1 MKKYIV
7 YLILCFVSCFIFS
20 CTSVYEKGDTSC
32 IPEGME
38 RLTFKVIVSSS
49 KVVGSN
55 TRSIALEKE
64 NEIKDLFVKIGY
76 YDGDHYRNFYST
88 QNGTIYLDSYVYE
101 DSIYRA
107 SIEVPVGTFR
117 DGDNIYV
124 WANQEYP
131 IDVTSEEELTTP
143 LYMSGIGT
151 IRDRW
156 GGGRDFEAD
165 VHLLRGVAK
174 LRTVVRTTKRSVL
187 GSWNININ
195 QVETQILHMP
205 LCIRPFAPFETHRN
219 PAANDWWNDVYHR
232 YIDCTL
238 KNVDWWFRWEN
249 SHLLSSVEL
258 PIDDGVNV
266 DKVAET
272 SYDRYI
278 YENWL
283 ENESDYDENTNVTA
297 LKVRIPLWNNETGEN
312 RTIERVIPIKTN
324 DSYRILR
331 NHIYTVDVR
340 VLSLDEV
347 KIFTNMLDWED
358 VGVTGDIVGGVDFDI
373 DRTKITLI
381 KDIVDPVKLLKVDC
395 HAPGRLQIRALK
407 PNKTDLISTTDLQLY
422 CNGITET
429 DKLADNSGIYD
440 LTAAQVMNFYCT
452 TGSVPANYEGGFIEI
467 SSDNV
472 HVEYIPVSSLDT
484 FTPLDTEGTA
494 NSYIAD
500 RGAGSYSFTATI
512 MGNGVDGIIDE
523 GKFEDA
529 SGNILTKAGGA
540 NIHPLSAKLLW
551 QDTDELVEQVALV
564 NGRVQVK
571 MRRSRGNAVIAVYDK
586 TNPNAEDAKVLWSWH
601 LWCTATPKIL
611 EFVTSIY
618 TGNNY
623 KVMDRNLGAT
633 ATKAYLGTVQ
643 GLHYQWGRKDP
654 FSGSLTYDGIRTI
667 LYDVRSGQVVYKYS
681 DERVTAGQAIS
692 TPSSLYSPRRG
703 LGSESWCTK
712 TTELKYL
719 WGNPDGEQD
728 VFPKETLKSLYDPCP
743 YGYKVA
749 PHDVFKI
756 LSKGEIAIFLPAGA
770 SLGDMYFIKSYFA
783 NGSTFYYD
791 NAGIDETKLIY
802 LPETYRPNGDG
813 IKLGKRGVYWCSS
826 PHPADKEHSGLMFNF
841 HPYTAMDFE
850 YNIYNP
856 VVTSTPASIRCVKE

>member
-1 MKKYIV
+1 MTNKMVIGYKFAF
-7 YLILCFVSCFIFS
+7 ILLLLSSCVEDIRNCDIGNVDNMIPDGKERMELRLVRPGGKQPVVRSIENGMAGENKVERLFMDVMNSGTVIAS
-20 CTSVYEKGDTSC
+20 RSTADGALTLTPTDVDSVYAVSTLFDIGTLEAGYTLRVRANEDTPAIISGQ
-32 IPEGME
+32 P
-38 RLTFKVIVSSS
+38 VSP
-49 KVVGSN
+49 
-55 TRSIALEKE
+55 
-64 NEIKDLFVKIGY
+64 F
-76 YDGDHYRNFYST
+76 
-88 QNGTIYLDSYVYE
+88 
-101 DSIYRA
+101 
-107 SIEVPVGTFR
+107 
-117 DGDNIYV
+117 
-124 WANQEYP
+124 
-131 IDVTSEEELTTP
+131 
-143 LYMSGIGT
+143 YMSGTGVIEDG
-151 IRDRW
+151 INRN
-156 GGGRDFEAD
+156 FKAS

-174 LRTVVRTTKRSVL
+174 LRTTVRTTSFTVPQELMIGDVKIQVIHAADRIRKYAPFSSHANEAVVENL
-187 GSWNININ
+187 PASSLNYPDYPEVSLYDILAHE
-195 QVETQILHMP
+195 QVEINGEAITFYP
-205 LCIRPFAPFETHRN
+205 LF
-219 PAANDWWNDVYHR
+219 V
-232 YIDCTL
+232 
-238 KNVDWWFRWEN
+238 
-249 SHLLSSVEL
+249 
-258 PIDDGVNV
+258 
-266 DKVAET
+266 
-272 SYDRYI
+272 
-278 YENWL
+278 YENYL
-283 ENESDYDENTNVTA
+283 EQEEEYDPAINVTS
-297 LKVRIPLWNNETGEN
+297 LKLTIPVTDGIASRVIE
-312 RTIERVIPIKTN
+312 RTIPVKAE
-324 DSYRILR
+324 DSYRMKR
-331 NHIYTVDVR
+331 NHIYSVDVQ

-347 KIFTNMLDWED
+347 KVFTDMLDWED

-571 MRRSRGNAVIAVYDK
+571 MGRSRGNAVIAVYDK

-667 LYDVRSGQVVYKYS
+667 LYDVRSGQGVYKYS

-728 VFPKETLKSLYDPCP
+728 AFPKETLKSLYDPCP

-756 LSKGEIAIFLPAGA
+756 LSKGEIAIFPPAGA

-813 IKLGKRGVYWCSS
+813 IKLGKWGVYWCSS

-856 VVTSTPASIRCVKE
+856 VVTSVPASIRCVKE

>member
-1 MKKYIV
+1 
-7 YLILCFVSCFIFS
+7 
-20 CTSVYEKGDTSC
+20 
-32 IPEGME
+32 
-38 RLTFKVIVSSS
+38 
-49 KVVGSN
+49 
-55 TRSIALEKE
+55 
-64 NEIKDLFVKIGY
+64 
-76 YDGDHYRNFYST
+76 
-88 QNGTIYLDSYVYE
+88 
-101 DSIYRA
+101 
-107 SIEVPVGTFR
+107 
-117 DGDNIYV
+117 
-124 WANQEYP
+124 
-131 IDVTSEEELTTP
+131 
-143 LYMSGIGT
+143 
-151 IRDRW
+151 
-156 GGGRDFEAD
+156 
-165 VHLLRGVAK
+165 
-174 LRTVVRTTKRSVL
+174 
-187 GSWNININ
+187 
-195 QVETQILHMP
+195 
-205 LCIRPFAPFETHRN
+205 
-219 PAANDWWNDVYHR
+219 
-232 YIDCTL
+232 
-238 KNVDWWFRWEN
+238 
-249 SHLLSSVEL
+249 
-258 PIDDGVNV
+258 
-266 DKVAET
+266 
-272 SYDRYI
+272 
-278 YENWL
+278 
-283 ENESDYDENTNVTA
+283 
-297 LKVRIPLWNNETGEN
+297 
-312 RTIERVIPIKTN
+312 
-324 DSYRILR
+324 
-331 NHIYTVDVR
+331 
-340 VLSLDEV
+340 
-347 KIFTNMLDWED
+347 MLDWED

-571 MRRSRGNAVIAVYDK
+571 MGRSRGNAVIAVYDK

-756 LSKGEIAIFLPAGA
+756 LSKGEIAIFPPGR
-770 SLGDMYFIKSYFA
+770 SVTWGYVFHK
-783 NGSTFYYD
+783 
-791 NAGIDETKLIY
+791 KLFCEWIN
-802 LPETYRPNGDG
+802 L
-813 IKLGKRGVYWCSS
+813 L
-826 PHPADKEHSGLMFNF
+826 L
-841 HPYTAMDFE
+841 
-850 YNIYNP
+850 
-856 VVTSTPASIRCVKE
+856 

>member
-1 MKKYIV
+1 
-7 YLILCFVSCFIFS
+7 
-20 CTSVYEKGDTSC
+20 
-32 IPEGME
+32 
-38 RLTFKVIVSSS
+38 
-49 KVVGSN
+49 
-55 TRSIALEKE
+55 
-64 NEIKDLFVKIGY
+64 
-76 YDGDHYRNFYST
+76 
-88 QNGTIYLDSYVYE
+88 
-101 DSIYRA
+101 
-107 SIEVPVGTFR
+107 
-117 DGDNIYV
+117 
-124 WANQEYP
+124 
-131 IDVTSEEELTTP
+131 
-143 LYMSGIGT
+143 
-151 IRDRW
+151 
-156 GGGRDFEAD
+156 
-165 VHLLRGVAK
+165 
-174 LRTVVRTTKRSVL
+174 
-187 GSWNININ
+187 
-195 QVETQILHMP
+195 
-205 LCIRPFAPFETHRN
+205 
-219 PAANDWWNDVYHR
+219 
-232 YIDCTL
+232 
-238 KNVDWWFRWEN
+238 
-249 SHLLSSVEL
+249 
-258 PIDDGVNV
+258 
-266 DKVAET
+266 
-272 SYDRYI
+272 
-278 YENWL
+278 
-283 ENESDYDENTNVTA
+283 
-297 LKVRIPLWNNETGEN
+297 
-312 RTIERVIPIKTN
+312 
-324 DSYRILR
+324 
-331 NHIYTVDVR
+331 
-340 VLSLDEV
+340 
-347 KIFTNMLDWED
+347 MLDWED

-571 MRRSRGNAVIAVYDK
+571 MGRSRGNAVIAVYDK

-601 LWCTATPKIL
+601 LWYTATPKIL

-756 LSKGEIAIFLPAGA
+756 LSKGEIAIFPPAGA

-813 IKLGKRGVYWCSS
+813 IKLGKREFTGVL
-826 PHPADKEHSGLMFNF
+826 HLILLTK
-841 HPYTAMDFE
+841 
-850 YNIYNP
+850 NIVGSCLTFIHILLWTLNIIYI
-856 VVTSTPASIRCVKE
+856 IRWLLQRLLRYAV

>member
-1 MKKYIV
+1 MW
-7 YLILCFVSCFIFS
+7 LLLLLFS
-20 CTSVYEKGDTSC
+20 CTENEQAVEPVNPGEVRMSMNISTRATNDPEVLNANETRISRLRIYVFNGTSLDKMYYWQGLTATDGTYTTPVFTVKAATGKTLYAIVNEPVDTNTRAILESVDHPNDLIDVQYQMADYLTTKTNVAEYTKEYCLPMYGELAGVDAAEGTTQMVNMHVDRAVARVDIYMRKELGNREEVQIPAMLVVTGVSKTGFISPEKTGNYASSAINMLSRKTVGE
-32 IPEGME
+32 IPEETYSEDKGVLAYSFYIPEME
-38 RLTFKVIVSSS
+38 CKNNKLNIGIDDYDMIELGGNVNNS
-49 KVVGSN
+49 GGEP
-55 TRSIALEKE
+55 LEK
-64 NEIKDLFVKIGY
+64 
-76 YDGDHYRNFYST
+76 
-88 QNGTIYLDSYVYE
+88 
-101 DSIYRA
+101 
-107 SIEVPVGTFR
+107 
-117 DGDNIYV
+117 
-124 WANQEYP
+124 
-131 IDVTSEEELTTP
+131 
-143 LYMSGIGT
+143 
-151 IRDRW
+151 
-156 GGGRDFEAD
+156 
-165 VHLLRGVAK
+165 
-174 LRTVVRTTKRSVL
+174 
-187 GSWNININ
+187 
-195 QVETQILHMP
+195 
-205 LCIRPFAPFETHRN
+205 
-219 PAANDWWNDVYHR
+219 
-232 YIDCTL
+232 
-238 KNVDWWFRWEN
+238 
-249 SHLLSSVEL
+249 
-258 PIDDGVNV
+258 
-266 DKVAET
+266 
-272 SYDRYI
+272 
-278 YENWL
+278 L
-283 ENESDYDENTNVTA
+283 E
-297 LKVRIPLWNNETGEN
+297 
-312 RTIERVIPIKTN
+312 
-324 DSYRILR
+324 R
-331 NHIYTVDVR
+331 NHVYQLLCR
-340 VLSLDEV
+340 FMAKSLLLEMH
-347 KIFTNMLDWED
+347 ILDWKD
-358 VGVTGDIVGGVDFDI
+358 VEIAGDIVGGVDFDV

-381 KDIVDPVKLLKVDC
+381 KDIIDPVKLVKVDC
-395 HAPGRLQIRALK
+395 HTPGRLQIRALK
-407 PNKTDLISTTDLQLY
+407 SNKTALMSTTDLQLY

-571 MRRSRGNAVIAVYDK
+571 MGRSRGNAVIAVYDK

-728 VFPKETLKSLYDPCP
+728 VFPKETLKPLYDPCP

-756 LSKGEIAIFLPAGA
+756 LSKGEIAIFPPAGA

-826 PHPADKEHSGLMFNF
+826 PHPAEKESSGLMFNF
-841 HPYTAMDFE
+841 HLYTTMDFE
-850 YNIYNP
+850 YNIYNR
-856 VVTSTPASIRCVKE
+856 VVTSVAASIRCVKE

>member
-1 MKKYIV
+1 MINKLFTFFFIA
-7 YLILCFVSCFIFS
+7 YLLSSCVEDIENYDLGNVDNMIPDGKELMELRLVIPGDKQ
-20 CTSVYEKGDTSC
+20 SV
-32 IPEGME
+32 
-38 RLTFKVIVSSS
+38 V
-49 KVVGSN
+49 
-55 TRSIALEKE
+55 RSIE
-64 NEIKDLFVKIGY
+64 
-76 YDGDHYRNFYST
+76 
-88 QNGTIYLDSYVYE
+88 NGTAGE
-101 DSIYRA
+101 N
-107 SIEVPVGTFR
+107 SIEQLYMDVMDGGGNPIEYRPRSTGDGTLKLTHYADSFYVVSTLFDIGTLKEGYTFR
-117 DGDNIYV
+117 V
-124 WANQEYP
+124 RANADEPHGGQP
-131 IDVTSEEELTTP
+131 VP
-143 LYMSGIGT
+143 PFYMSGTGVIYG
-151 IRDRW
+151 DRHF
-156 GGGRDFEAD
+156 RASA
-165 VHLLRGVAK
+165 HLLRGVAK
-174 LRTVVRTTKRSVL
+174 LRTTVRKTSFTVPQELTIGDVKVQVL
-187 GSWNININ
+187 H
-195 QVETQILHMP
+195 VADR
-205 LCIRPFAPFETHRN
+205 IRKYAPFPSH
-219 PAANDWWNDVYHR
+219 ANEAITNN
-232 YIDCTL
+232 
-238 KNVDWWFRWEN
+238 KEN
-249 SHLLSSVEL
+249 GLEYPLHYSDYPEVILTDIALQEQGKLDGEAVTFYSHYV
-258 PIDDGVNV
+258 
-266 DKVAET
+266 
-272 SYDRYI
+272 
-278 YENWL
+278 YENYL
-283 ENESDYDENTNVTA
+283 EQESDYDIDTNVTS
-297 LKVRIPLWNNETGEN
+297 LKVVIPVTDGVTSRVIE
-312 RTIERVIPIKTN
+312 RTIPVKAEN
-324 DSYRILR
+324 SYRIKR
-331 NHIYTVDVR
+331 NHIYSVDVQ
-340 VLSLDEV
+340 VLSINEV
-347 KIFTNMLDWED
+347 KVFTDMLDWED
-358 VGVTGDIVGGVDFDI
+358 VGVTGDIVGTYFDI
-373 DRTKITLI
+373 DRSASKGITLI
-381 KDIVDPVKLLKVDC
+381 KDIADPVKLVKVDC
-395 HAPGRLQIRALK
+395 HTPGRLRIRALQ

-422 CNGITET
+422 CNGIAET

-452 TGSVPANYEGGFIEI
+452 TGSVPANFEGGFIEI

-472 HVEYIPVSSLDT
+472 HVVYIPIGSLDT
-484 FTPLDTEGTA
+484 FIPLDTEGTS

-500 RGAGSYSFTATI
+500 RGAASYSFTATI
-512 MGNGVDGIIDE
+512 MGNGADGIIDE

-571 MRRSRGNAVIAVYDK
+571 MGRSRGNAVIAVYDK

-756 LSKGEIAIFLPAGA
+756 LSKGEIAIFPPGGA

>member
-1 MKKYIV
+1 MTNKMVIGYKFAF
-7 YLILCFVSCFIFS
+7 ILLLLSSCVEDIRNCDIGNVDNMIPDGKERMELRLVIPGGKQPVVRSIENGMAGENKVERLFMDVMNSGTVIAS
-20 CTSVYEKGDTSC
+20 RSTADGALTLTPTDVDSVYAVSTLFDIGTLEAGYTLRVRANEDTPAIIS
-32 IPEGME
+32 GQQ
-38 RLTFKVIVSSS
+38 VSP
-49 KVVGSN
+49 
-55 TRSIALEKE
+55 
-64 NEIKDLFVKIGY
+64 F
-76 YDGDHYRNFYST
+76 
-88 QNGTIYLDSYVYE
+88 
-101 DSIYRA
+101 
-107 SIEVPVGTFR
+107 
-117 DGDNIYV
+117 
-124 WANQEYP
+124 
-131 IDVTSEEELTTP
+131 
-143 LYMSGIGT
+143 YMSGTGVIEDG
-151 IRDRW
+151 INRN
-156 GGGRDFEAD
+156 FKAS

-174 LRTVVRTTKRSVL
+174 LRTTVRTTSFTVPQELMIGDVKIQVIHAADRIRKYAPFSSHANEAVVENL
-187 GSWNININ
+187 PASSLNYPDYPEVSLYDILAHE
-195 QVETQILHMP
+195 QVEINGEAITFYP
-205 LCIRPFAPFETHRN
+205 LF
-219 PAANDWWNDVYHR
+219 V
-232 YIDCTL
+232 
-238 KNVDWWFRWEN
+238 
-249 SHLLSSVEL
+249 
-258 PIDDGVNV
+258 
-266 DKVAET
+266 
-272 SYDRYI
+272 
-278 YENWL
+278 YENYL
-283 ENESDYDENTNVTA
+283 EQEEEYDPAINVTS
-297 LKVRIPLWNNETGEN
+297 LKLTIPVTDGIASRVIE
-312 RTIERVIPIKTN
+312 RTIPVKAE
-324 DSYRILR
+324 DSYRMKR
-331 NHIYTVDVR
+331 NHIYSVDVQ

-347 KIFTNMLDWED
+347 KVFTDMLDWED

-571 MRRSRGNAVIAVYDK
+571 MGRSRGNAVIAVYDK

-667 LYDVRSGQVVYKYS
+667 LYDVRSGQGVYKYS

-703 LGSESWCTK
+703 LGGESWCTK

-728 VFPKETLKSLYDPCP
+728 AFPKETLKSLYDPCP

-756 LSKGEIAIFLPAGA
+756 LSKGEIAIFPPAGA

-813 IKLGKRGVYWCSS
+813 IKLGKWGVYWCSS

-856 VVTSTPASIRCVKE
+856 VVTSVPASIRCVKE

>member
-1 MKKYIV
+1 MTNKMVIGYKFAF
-7 YLILCFVSCFIFS
+7 ILLLLSSCVEDIRNCDIGNVDNMIPDGKERMELRLVIPGGKQPVVRSIENGMAGENKVERLFMDVMNSGTVIAS
-20 CTSVYEKGDTSC
+20 RSTADGALTLTPTDVDSVYAVSTLFDIGTLEAGYTLRVRANEDTPAIISGQ
-32 IPEGME
+32 P
-38 RLTFKVIVSSS
+38 VSP
-49 KVVGSN
+49 
-55 TRSIALEKE
+55 
-64 NEIKDLFVKIGY
+64 F
-76 YDGDHYRNFYST
+76 
-88 QNGTIYLDSYVYE
+88 
-101 DSIYRA
+101 
-107 SIEVPVGTFR
+107 
-117 DGDNIYV
+117 
-124 WANQEYP
+124 
-131 IDVTSEEELTTP
+131 
-143 LYMSGIGT
+143 YMSGTGVIEDG
-151 IRDRW
+151 INRN
-156 GGGRDFEAD
+156 FKAS

-174 LRTVVRTTKRSVL
+174 LRTTVRTTSFTVPQELMIGDVKIQVIHAADRIRKYAPFSSHANEAVVENL
-187 GSWNININ
+187 PASSLNYPDYPEVSLYDILAHE
-195 QVETQILHMP
+195 QVEINGEAITFYP
-205 LCIRPFAPFETHRN
+205 LF
-219 PAANDWWNDVYHR
+219 V
-232 YIDCTL
+232 
-238 KNVDWWFRWEN
+238 
-249 SHLLSSVEL
+249 
-258 PIDDGVNV
+258 
-266 DKVAET
+266 
-272 SYDRYI
+272 
-278 YENWL
+278 YENYL
-283 ENESDYDENTNVTA
+283 EQEEEYDPAINVTS
-297 LKVRIPLWNNETGEN
+297 LKLTIPVTDGIASRVIE
-312 RTIERVIPIKTN
+312 RTIPVKAE
-324 DSYRILR
+324 DSYRMKR
-331 NHIYTVDVR
+331 NHIYSVDVQ

-347 KIFTNMLDWED
+347 KVFTDMLDWED

-571 MRRSRGNAVIAVYDK
+571 MGRSRGNAVIAVYDK

-633 ATKAYLGTVQ
+633 ATKVYLGTVQ

-667 LYDVRSGQVVYKYS
+667 LYDVRSGQGVYKYS

-703 LGSESWCTK
+703 LGGESWCTK

-728 VFPKETLKSLYDPCP
+728 AFPKETLKSLYDPCP

-756 LSKGEIAIFLPAGA
+756 LSKGEIAIFPPAGA

-813 IKLGKRGVYWCSS
+813 IKLGKWGVYWCSS

-856 VVTSTPASIRCVKE
+856 VVTSVPASIRCVKE

>member
-1 MKKYIV
+1 MVIGYKFAF
-7 YLILCFVSCFIFS
+7 ILLLLSSCVEDIRNCDIGNVDNMIPDGKERMELRLVIPGGKQPVVRSIENGMAGENKVERLFMDVMNSGTVIAS
-20 CTSVYEKGDTSC
+20 RSTADGALTLTPTDVDSVYAVSTLFDIGTLEAGYTLRVRANEDTPAIISGQ
-32 IPEGME
+32 P
-38 RLTFKVIVSSS
+38 VSP
-49 KVVGSN
+49 
-55 TRSIALEKE
+55 
-64 NEIKDLFVKIGY
+64 F
-76 YDGDHYRNFYST
+76 
-88 QNGTIYLDSYVYE
+88 
-101 DSIYRA
+101 
-107 SIEVPVGTFR
+107 
-117 DGDNIYV
+117 
-124 WANQEYP
+124 
-131 IDVTSEEELTTP
+131 
-143 LYMSGIGT
+143 YMSGTGVIEDG
-151 IRDRW
+151 INRN
-156 GGGRDFEAD
+156 FKAS

-174 LRTVVRTTKRSVL
+174 LRTTVRTTSFTVPQELMIGDVKIQVIHAADRIRKYAPFSSHANEAVVENL
-187 GSWNININ
+187 PASSLNYPDYPEVSLYDILAHE
-195 QVETQILHMP
+195 QVEINGEAITFYP
-205 LCIRPFAPFETHRN
+205 LF
-219 PAANDWWNDVYHR
+219 V
-232 YIDCTL
+232 
-238 KNVDWWFRWEN
+238 
-249 SHLLSSVEL
+249 
-258 PIDDGVNV
+258 
-266 DKVAET
+266 
-272 SYDRYI
+272 
-278 YENWL
+278 YENYL
-283 ENESDYDENTNVTA
+283 EQEEEYDPAINVTS
-297 LKVRIPLWNNETGEN
+297 LKLTIPVTDGIASRVIE
-312 RTIERVIPIKTN
+312 RTIPVKAE
-324 DSYRILR
+324 DSYRMKR
-331 NHIYTVDVR
+331 NHIYSVDVQM
-340 VLSLDEV
+340 LSLDEV
-347 KIFTNMLDWED
+347 KVFTDMLDWED

-571 MRRSRGNAVIAVYDK
+571 MGRSRGNAVIAVYDK

-667 LYDVRSGQVVYKYS
+667 LYDVRSGQGVYKYS

-703 LGSESWCTK
+703 LGGESWCTK

-728 VFPKETLKSLYDPCP
+728 AFPKETLKSLYDPCP

-756 LSKGEIAIFLPAGA
+756 LSKGEIAIFPPAGA

-813 IKLGKRGVYWCSS
+813 IKLGKWGVYWCSS

-856 VVTSTPASIRCVKE
+856 VVTSVPASIRCVKE

>member
-1 MKKYIV
+1 MTNKMVIGYKFAF
-7 YLILCFVSCFIFS
+7 ILLLLSSCVEDIRNCDIGNVDNMIPDGKERMELRLVIPGGKQPVVRSIENGMAGENKVERLFMDVMNSGTVIAS
-20 CTSVYEKGDTSC
+20 RSTADGALTLTPTDVDSVYAVSTLFDIGTLEAGYTLRVRANEDTPAIISGQPVSP
-32 IPEGME
+32 IYMTG
-38 RLTFKVIVSSS
+38 TGVI
-49 KVVGSN
+49 
-55 TRSIALEKE
+55 E
-64 NEIKDLFVKIGY
+64 
-76 YDGDHYRNFYST
+76 DGINRNFK
-88 QNGTIYLDSYVYE
+88 
-101 DSIYRA
+101 A
-107 SIEVPVGTFR
+107 S
-117 DGDNIYV
+117 
-124 WANQEYP
+124 
-131 IDVTSEEELTTP
+131 
-143 LYMSGIGT
+143 
-151 IRDRW
+151 
-156 GGGRDFEAD
+156 

-174 LRTVVRTTKRSVL
+174 LRTTVRTTSFTVPQELMIGDVKIQVIHAADRIRKYAPFSSHANEAVVENL
-187 GSWNININ
+187 PASSLNYPDYPEVSLYDILAHE
-195 QVETQILHMP
+195 QVEINGEAITFYP
-205 LCIRPFAPFETHRN
+205 LF
-219 PAANDWWNDVYHR
+219 V
-232 YIDCTL
+232 
-238 KNVDWWFRWEN
+238 
-249 SHLLSSVEL
+249 
-258 PIDDGVNV
+258 
-266 DKVAET
+266 
-272 SYDRYI
+272 
-278 YENWL
+278 YENYL
-283 ENESDYDENTNVTA
+283 EQEEEYDPAINVTS
-297 LKVRIPLWNNETGEN
+297 LKLTIPVTDGIASRVIE
-312 RTIERVIPIKTN
+312 RTIPVKAE
-324 DSYRILR
+324 DSYRMKR
-331 NHIYTVDVR
+331 NHIYSVDVQ

-347 KIFTNMLDWED
+347 KVFTDMLDWED

-452 TGSVPANYEGGFIEI
+452 TGSIPANYEGGFIEI

-571 MRRSRGNAVIAVYDK
+571 MGRSRGNAVIAVYDK

-667 LYDVRSGQVVYKYS
+667 LYDVRSGQGVYKYS

-703 LGSESWCTK
+703 LGGESWCTK

-728 VFPKETLKSLYDPCP
+728 AFPKETLKSLYDPCP

-756 LSKGEIAIFLPAGA
+756 LSKGEIAIFPPAGA

-813 IKLGKRGVYWCSS
+813 IKLGKWGVYWCSS

-856 VVTSTPASIRCVKE
+856 VVTSVPASIRCVKE

>member
-1 MKKYIV
+1 MI
-7 YLILCFVSCFIFS
+7 
-20 CTSVYEKGDTSC
+20 E
-32 IPEGME
+32 
-38 RLTFKVIVSSS
+38 
-49 KVVGSN
+49 
-55 TRSIALEKE
+55 
-64 NEIKDLFVKIGY
+64 
-76 YDGDHYRNFYST
+76 DGINRNFK
-88 QNGTIYLDSYVYE
+88 
-101 DSIYRA
+101 A
-107 SIEVPVGTFR
+107 S
-117 DGDNIYV
+117 
-124 WANQEYP
+124 
-131 IDVTSEEELTTP
+131 
-143 LYMSGIGT
+143 
-151 IRDRW
+151 
-156 GGGRDFEAD
+156 

-174 LRTVVRTTKRSVL
+174 LRTTVRTTSFTVPQELMIGDVK
-187 GSWNININ
+187 I
-195 QVETQILHMP
+195 QVVHAADR
-205 LCIRPFAPFETHRN
+205 IRKYAPFSSHANEAVVEN
-219 PAANDWWNDVYHR
+219 LPASSLNYPDYPEVSLYDILAHEHVEINGEAIIVYP
-232 YIDCTL
+232 L
-238 KNVDWWFRWEN
+238 FV
-249 SHLLSSVEL
+249 
-258 PIDDGVNV
+258 
-266 DKVAET
+266 
-272 SYDRYI
+272 
-278 YENWL
+278 YENYL
-283 ENESDYDENTNVTA
+283 EQEEEYDPAINVTS
-297 LKVRIPLWNNETGEN
+297 LKLTIPVTDGIASRVIE
-312 RTIERVIPIKTN
+312 RTIPVKAE
-324 DSYRILR
+324 DSYRMKR
-331 NHIYTVDVR
+331 NHIYSVDVQ

-347 KIFTNMLDWED
+347 KVFTDMLDWED

-529 SGNILTKAGGA
+529 SGNILTKAGGD

-571 MRRSRGNAVIAVYDK
+571 MGRSRGNAVIAVYDK

-667 LYDVRSGQVVYKYS
+667 LYDVRSGQGVYKYS

-703 LGSESWCTK
+703 LGGESWCTK

-728 VFPKETLKSLYDPCP
+728 AFPKETLKSLYDPCP

-756 LSKGEIAIFLPAGA
+756 LSKGEIAIFPPAGA

-813 IKLGKRGVYWCSS
+813 IKLGKWGVYWCSS

>member
-1 MKKYIV
+1 MTNKMVIGYKFAF
-7 YLILCFVSCFIFS
+7 ILLLLSSCVEDIRNCDIGNVDNMIPDGKERMELRLVIPGGKQPVVRSIENGMAGENKVERLFMDVMNSGTVIAS
-20 CTSVYEKGDTSC
+20 RSTADGALTLTPTDVDSVYAVSTLFDIGTLEAGYTLRVRANEDTPAIISGQ
-32 IPEGME
+32 P
-38 RLTFKVIVSSS
+38 VSP
-49 KVVGSN
+49 
-55 TRSIALEKE
+55 
-64 NEIKDLFVKIGY
+64 F
-76 YDGDHYRNFYST
+76 
-88 QNGTIYLDSYVYE
+88 
-101 DSIYRA
+101 
-107 SIEVPVGTFR
+107 
-117 DGDNIYV
+117 
-124 WANQEYP
+124 
-131 IDVTSEEELTTP
+131 
-143 LYMSGIGT
+143 YMSGTGVIEDG
-151 IRDRW
+151 INRN
-156 GGGRDFEAD
+156 FKAS

-174 LRTVVRTTKRSVL
+174 LRTTVRTTSFTVPQELMIGDVKIQVIHAADRIRKYAPFSSHANEAVVENL
-187 GSWNININ
+187 PASSLNYPDYPEVSLYDILAHE
-195 QVETQILHMP
+195 QVEINGEAITFYP
-205 LCIRPFAPFETHRN
+205 LF
-219 PAANDWWNDVYHR
+219 V
-232 YIDCTL
+232 
-238 KNVDWWFRWEN
+238 
-249 SHLLSSVEL
+249 
-258 PIDDGVNV
+258 
-266 DKVAET
+266 
-272 SYDRYI
+272 
-278 YENWL
+278 YENYL
-283 ENESDYDENTNVTA
+283 EQEEEYDPAINVTS
-297 LKVRIPLWNNETGEN
+297 LKLTIPVTDGIASRVIE
-312 RTIERVIPIKTN
+312 RTIPVKAE
-324 DSYRILR
+324 DSYRMKR
-331 NHIYTVDVR
+331 NHIYSVDVQ

-347 KIFTNMLDWED
+347 KVFTDMLDWED

-422 CNGITET
+422 CNGIAET

-472 HVEYIPVSSLDT
+472 HVVYIPIGSLDT
-484 FTPLDTEGTA
+484 FIPLDTEGTS

-500 RGAGSYSFTATI
+500 RGAASYSFTATI
-512 MGNGVDGIIDE
+512 MGNGADGIIDE

-571 MRRSRGNAVIAVYDK
+571 MGRSRGNAVIAVYDK

-667 LYDVRSGQVVYKYS
+667 LYDVRSGQGVYKYS

-703 LGSESWCTK
+703 LGGESWCTK

-728 VFPKETLKSLYDPCP
+728 AFPKETLKSLYDPCP

-756 LSKGEIAIFLPAGA
+756 LSKGEIAIFPPAGA

-813 IKLGKRGVYWCSS
+813 IKLGKWGVYWCSS

-856 VVTSTPASIRCVKE
+856 VVTSVPASIRCVKE

>member
-1 MKKYIV
+1 MTNKMVIGYKFAF
-7 YLILCFVSCFIFS
+7 ILLLLSSCVEDIRNCDIGNVDNMIPDGKERMELRLVIPGGKQPVVRSIENGMAGENKVERLFMDVMNSGTVIAS
-20 CTSVYEKGDTSC
+20 RSTADGALTLTPTDVDSVYAVSTLFDIGTLEAGYTLRVRANEDTPAIISGQ
-32 IPEGME
+32 P
-38 RLTFKVIVSSS
+38 VSP
-49 KVVGSN
+49 
-55 TRSIALEKE
+55 
-64 NEIKDLFVKIGY
+64 F
-76 YDGDHYRNFYST
+76 
-88 QNGTIYLDSYVYE
+88 
-101 DSIYRA
+101 
-107 SIEVPVGTFR
+107 
-117 DGDNIYV
+117 
-124 WANQEYP
+124 
-131 IDVTSEEELTTP
+131 
-143 LYMSGIGT
+143 YMSGTGVIEDG
-151 IRDRW
+151 INRN
-156 GGGRDFEAD
+156 FKAS

-174 LRTVVRTTKRSVL
+174 LRTTVRTTSFTVPQELMIGDVKIQVIHAADRIRKYAPFSSHANEAVVENL
-187 GSWNININ
+187 PASSLNYPDYPEVSLYDILAHE
-195 QVETQILHMP
+195 QVEINGEAITFYP
-205 LCIRPFAPFETHRN
+205 LF
-219 PAANDWWNDVYHR
+219 V
-232 YIDCTL
+232 
-238 KNVDWWFRWEN
+238 
-249 SHLLSSVEL
+249 
-258 PIDDGVNV
+258 
-266 DKVAET
+266 
-272 SYDRYI
+272 
-278 YENWL
+278 YENYL
-283 ENESDYDENTNVTA
+283 EQEEEYDPAINVTS
-297 LKVRIPLWNNETGEN
+297 LKLTIPVTDGIASRVIE
-312 RTIERVIPIKTN
+312 RTIPVKAE
-324 DSYRILR
+324 DSYRMKR
-331 NHIYTVDVR
+331 NHIYSVDVQ

-347 KIFTNMLDWED
+347 KVFTDMLDWED

-571 MRRSRGNAVIAVYDK
+571 MGRSRGNAVIAVYDK

-667 LYDVRSGQVVYKYS
+667 LYDVRSGQGVYKYS

-728 VFPKETLKSLYDPCP
+728 AFPKETLKSLYDPCP

-756 LSKGEIAIFLPAGA
+756 LSKGEIAIFPPAGA

-856 VVTSTPASIRCVKE
+856 VVTSVPASIRCVKE

>member
-1 MKKYIV
+1 MTNKMVIGYKFAF
-7 YLILCFVSCFIFS
+7 ILLLLSSCVEDIRNCDIGNVDNMIPDGKERMELRLVIPGGKQPVVRSIENGMAGENKVERLFMDVMNSGTVIAS
-20 CTSVYEKGDTSC
+20 RSTADGALTLTPTDVDSVYAVSTLFDIGTLEAGYTLRVRANEDTPAIISGQ
-32 IPEGME
+32 P
-38 RLTFKVIVSSS
+38 VSP
-49 KVVGSN
+49 
-55 TRSIALEKE
+55 
-64 NEIKDLFVKIGY
+64 F
-76 YDGDHYRNFYST
+76 
-88 QNGTIYLDSYVYE
+88 
-101 DSIYRA
+101 
-107 SIEVPVGTFR
+107 
-117 DGDNIYV
+117 
-124 WANQEYP
+124 
-131 IDVTSEEELTTP
+131 
-143 LYMSGIGT
+143 YMSGTGVIEDG
-151 IRDRW
+151 INRN
-156 GGGRDFEAD
+156 FKAS

-174 LRTVVRTTKRSVL
+174 LRTTVRTTSFTVPQELMIGDVKIQVIHAADRIRKYAPFSSHANEAVVENL
-187 GSWNININ
+187 PASSLNYPDYPEVSLYDILAHE
-195 QVETQILHMP
+195 QVEINGEAITFYP
-205 LCIRPFAPFETHRN
+205 LF
-219 PAANDWWNDVYHR
+219 V
-232 YIDCTL
+232 
-238 KNVDWWFRWEN
+238 
-249 SHLLSSVEL
+249 
-258 PIDDGVNV
+258 
-266 DKVAET
+266 
-272 SYDRYI
+272 
-278 YENWL
+278 YENYL
-283 ENESDYDENTNVTA
+283 EQEEEYDPAINVTS
-297 LKVRIPLWNNETGEN
+297 LKLTIPVTDGIASRVIE
-312 RTIERVIPIKTN
+312 RTIPVKAE
-324 DSYRILR
+324 DSYRMKR
-331 NHIYTVDVR
+331 NHIYSVDVQ

-347 KIFTNMLDWED
+347 KVFTDMLDWED

-571 MRRSRGNAVIAVYDK
+571 MGRSRGNAVIAVYDK

-667 LYDVRSGQVVYKYS
+667 LYDVRSGQGVYKYS

-703 LGSESWCTK
+703 LGGESWCTK

-728 VFPKETLKSLYDPCP
+728 AFPKETLKSLYDPCP

-756 LSKGEIAIFLPAGA
+756 LSKGEIAIFPPAGA

-813 IKLGKRGVYWCSS
+813 IKLGKWGVYWCSS

-850 YNIYNP
+850 YNI
-856 VVTSTPASIRCVKE
+856 T

>member
-1 MKKYIV
+1 MTNKMVIGYKFAF
-7 YLILCFVSCFIFS
+7 ILLLLSSCVEDIRNCDIGNVDNMIPDGKERMELRLVIPGGKQPVVRSIENGMAGENKVERLFMDVMNSGTVIAS
-20 CTSVYEKGDTSC
+20 RSTADGALTLTPTDVDSVYAVSTLFDIGTLEAGYTLRVRANEDTPAIISGQ
-32 IPEGME
+32 P
-38 RLTFKVIVSSS
+38 VSP
-49 KVVGSN
+49 
-55 TRSIALEKE
+55 
-64 NEIKDLFVKIGY
+64 F
-76 YDGDHYRNFYST
+76 
-88 QNGTIYLDSYVYE
+88 
-101 DSIYRA
+101 
-107 SIEVPVGTFR
+107 
-117 DGDNIYV
+117 
-124 WANQEYP
+124 
-131 IDVTSEEELTTP
+131 
-143 LYMSGIGT
+143 YMSGTGVIEDG
-151 IRDRW
+151 INRN
-156 GGGRDFEAD
+156 FKAS

-174 LRTVVRTTKRSVL
+174 LRTTVRTTSFTVPQELMIGDVKIQVIHAADRIRKYAPFSSHANEAVVENL
-187 GSWNININ
+187 PASSLNYPDYPEVSLYDILAHE
-195 QVETQILHMP
+195 QVEINGEAITFYP
-205 LCIRPFAPFETHRN
+205 LF
-219 PAANDWWNDVYHR
+219 V
-232 YIDCTL
+232 
-238 KNVDWWFRWEN
+238 
-249 SHLLSSVEL
+249 
-258 PIDDGVNV
+258 
-266 DKVAET
+266 
-272 SYDRYI
+272 
-278 YENWL
+278 YENYL
-283 ENESDYDENTNVTA
+283 EQEEEYDPAINVTS
-297 LKVRIPLWNNETGEN
+297 LKLTIPVTDGIASRVIE
-312 RTIERVIPIKTN
+312 RTIPVKAE
-324 DSYRILR
+324 DSYRMKR
-331 NHIYTVDVR
+331 NHIYSVDVQ

-347 KIFTNMLDWED
+347 KVFTDMLDWED

-571 MRRSRGNAVIAVYDK
+571 MGRSRGNAVIAVYDK
-586 TNPNAEDAKVLWSWH
+586 TNPNAEDAKLLWSWH

-667 LYDVRSGQVVYKYS
+667 LYDVRSGQGVYKYS

-703 LGSESWCTK
+703 LGGESWCTK

-728 VFPKETLKSLYDPCP
+728 AFPKETLKSLYDPCP

-756 LSKGEIAIFLPAGA
+756 LSKGEIAIFPPAGA

-813 IKLGKRGVYWCSS
+813 IKLGKWGVYWCSS

-856 VVTSTPASIRCVKE
+856 VVTSVPASIRCVKE

>member
-1 MKKYIV
+1 MTNKMVIGYKFAF
-7 YLILCFVSCFIFS
+7 ILLLLSSCVEDIRNCDIGNVDNMIPDGKERMELRLVIPGGKQPVVRSIENGMAGENKVERLFMDVMNSGTVIAS
-20 CTSVYEKGDTSC
+20 RSTADGALTLTPTDVDSVYAVSTLFDIGTLEAGYTLRVRANEDTPAIISGQ
-32 IPEGME
+32 P
-38 RLTFKVIVSSS
+38 VSP
-49 KVVGSN
+49 
-55 TRSIALEKE
+55 
-64 NEIKDLFVKIGY
+64 F
-76 YDGDHYRNFYST
+76 
-88 QNGTIYLDSYVYE
+88 
-101 DSIYRA
+101 
-107 SIEVPVGTFR
+107 
-117 DGDNIYV
+117 
-124 WANQEYP
+124 
-131 IDVTSEEELTTP
+131 
-143 LYMSGIGT
+143 YMSGTGVIEDG
-151 IRDRW
+151 INRN
-156 GGGRDFEAD
+156 FKAS

-174 LRTVVRTTKRSVL
+174 LRTTVRTTSFTVPQELMIGDVKIQVIHAADRIRKYAPFSSHANEAVVENL
-187 GSWNININ
+187 PASSLNYPDYPEVSLYDILAHE
-195 QVETQILHMP
+195 QVEINGEAITFYP
-205 LCIRPFAPFETHRN
+205 LF
-219 PAANDWWNDVYHR
+219 V
-232 YIDCTL
+232 
-238 KNVDWWFRWEN
+238 
-249 SHLLSSVEL
+249 
-258 PIDDGVNV
+258 
-266 DKVAET
+266 
-272 SYDRYI
+272 
-278 YENWL
+278 YENYL
-283 ENESDYDENTNVTA
+283 EQEEEYDPAINVTS
-297 LKVRIPLWNNETGEN
+297 LKLTIPVTDGIASRVIE
-312 RTIERVIPIKTN
+312 RTIPVKAE
-324 DSYRILR
+324 DSYRMKR
-331 NHIYTVDVR
+331 NHIYSVDVQ

-347 KIFTNMLDWED
+347 KVFTDMLDWED

-571 MRRSRGNAVIAVYDK
+571 MGRSRGNAVIAVYDK

-667 LYDVRSGQVVYKYS
+667 LYDVRSGQGVYKYS

-703 LGSESWCTK
+703 LGGESWCTK

-728 VFPKETLKSLYDPCP
+728 AFPKETLKSLYDPCP

-756 LSKGEIAIFLPAGA
+756 LSKGEIAIFPQPERH
-770 SLGDMYFIKSYFA
+770 LGICIS
-783 NGSTFYYD
+783 
-791 NAGIDETKLIY
+791 
-802 LPETYRPNGDG
+802 
-813 IKLGKRGVYWCSS
+813 
-826 PHPADKEHSGLMFNF
+826 
-841 HPYTAMDFE
+841 
-850 YNIYNP
+850 
-856 VVTSTPASIRCVKE
+856 

>member
-1 MKKYIV
+1 MTNKMVIGYKFAF
-7 YLILCFVSCFIFS
+7 ILLLLSSCVEDIRNCDIGNVDNMIPDGKERMELRLVIPGGKQPVVRSIENGMAGENKVERLFMDVMNSGTVIAS
-20 CTSVYEKGDTSC
+20 RSTADGALTLTPTDVDSVYAVSTLFDIGTLEAGYTLRVRANEDTPAIISGQ
-32 IPEGME
+32 P
-38 RLTFKVIVSSS
+38 VSP
-49 KVVGSN
+49 
-55 TRSIALEKE
+55 
-64 NEIKDLFVKIGY
+64 F
-76 YDGDHYRNFYST
+76 
-88 QNGTIYLDSYVYE
+88 
-101 DSIYRA
+101 
-107 SIEVPVGTFR
+107 
-117 DGDNIYV
+117 
-124 WANQEYP
+124 
-131 IDVTSEEELTTP
+131 
-143 LYMSGIGT
+143 YMSGTGVIEDG
-151 IRDRW
+151 INRN
-156 GGGRDFEAD
+156 FKAS

-174 LRTVVRTTKRSVL
+174 LRTTVRTTSFTVPQELMIGDVKIQVIHAADRIRKYAPFSSHANEAVVENL
-187 GSWNININ
+187 PASSLNYPDYPEVSLYDILAHE
-195 QVETQILHMP
+195 QVEINGEAITFYP
-205 LCIRPFAPFETHRN
+205 LF
-219 PAANDWWNDVYHR
+219 V
-232 YIDCTL
+232 
-238 KNVDWWFRWEN
+238 
-249 SHLLSSVEL
+249 
-258 PIDDGVNV
+258 
-266 DKVAET
+266 
-272 SYDRYI
+272 
-278 YENWL
+278 YENYL
-283 ENESDYDENTNVTA
+283 EQEEEYDPAINVTS
-297 LKVRIPLWNNETGEN
+297 LKLTIPVTDGIASRVIE
-312 RTIERVIPIKTN
+312 RTIPVKAE
-324 DSYRILR
+324 DSYRMKR
-331 NHIYTVDVR
+331 NHIYSVDVQ

-347 KIFTNMLDWED
+347 KVFTDMLDWED

-571 MRRSRGNAVIAVYDK
+571 MGRSRGNAVIAVYDK

-667 LYDVRSGQVVYKYS
+667 LYDVRSGQGVYKYS

-703 LGSESWCTK
+703 LGGESWCTK

-728 VFPKETLKSLYDPCP
+728 AFPKETLKSLYDPCP

-756 LSKGEIAIFLPAGA
+756 LSKGEIAIFPPAGA
-770 SLGDMYFIKSYFA
+770 
-783 NGSTFYYD
+783 
-791 NAGIDETKLIY
+791 
-802 LPETYRPNGDG
+802 
-813 IKLGKRGVYWCSS
+813 
-826 PHPADKEHSGLMFNF
+826 
-841 HPYTAMDFE
+841 
-850 YNIYNP
+850 
-856 VVTSTPASIRCVKE
+856 

>member
-7 YLILCFVSCFIFS
+7 YLILCFVSCLIFS
-20 CTSVYEKGDTSC
+20 CTSVYENGDTSC

-38 RLTFKVIVSSS
+38 RLTFKVIVPSS

-55 TRSIALEKE
+55 TRNAALERE

-76 YDGDHYRNFYST
+76 YDGGHYRNFYST
-88 QNGTIYLDSYVYE
+88 QNGTIHFDSYAYE

-131 IDVTSEEELTTP
+131 IEVTLEEELTTP

-156 GGGRDFEAD
+156 GGGRDFETD

-174 LRTVVRTTKRSVL
+174 LRTVVRTTKRSVM
-187 GSWNININ
+187 GSWRINMD
-195 QVETQILHMP
+195 QVETQLLYMP
-205 LCIRPFAPFETHRN
+205 SCIRPFAPFETHRN
-219 PAANDWWNDVYHR
+219 PTINESWNNLYCR
-232 YIDCTL
+232 YIDCSL
-238 KNVDWWFRWEN
+238 RYNYWWL
-249 SHLLSSVEL
+249 SSLLSSVEL

-266 DKVAET
+266 DKVTET

-283 ENESDYDENTNVTA
+283 ENESEYDENANVTA

-312 RTIERVIPIKTN
+312 RIIERVIPIKTN

-331 NHIYTVDVR
+331 NHIYTVDIR

-347 KIFTNMLDWED
+347 KIFTDMLDWED
-358 VGVTGDIVGGVDFDI
+358 VGVTGNIVGGADFDI
-373 DRTKITLI
+373 DKKEITLI
-381 KDIVDPVKLLKVDC
+381 KDIVDPVKLVKVDC
-395 HAPGRLQIRALK
+395 HAPGHLQIRVLK
-407 PNKTDLISTTDLQLY
+407 SNKTDLMSTNDLQLY
-422 CNGITET
+422 YNGITET
-429 DKLADNSGIYD
+429 DKLVDNSGIYD
-440 LTAAQVMNFYCT
+440 LTAAQIMNFYCT

-472 HVEYIPVSSLDT
+472 HVEYIPISSLDT

-494 NSYIAD
+494 NSYIVD
-500 RGAGSYSFTATI
+500 RGAASYSFTAAI

-523 GKFEDA
+523 GNFEDA

-571 MRRSRGNAVIAVYDK
+571 MGRSRGNAVIAVYDK
-586 TNPNAEDAKVLWSWH
+586 ANPNAEDAKVLWSWH

-654 FSGSLTYDGIRTI
+654 FSGSLAYDGIRTI

-681 DERVTAGQAIS
+681 DERVTVNQAIS
-692 TPSSLYSPRRG
+692 TPNSFYTPLRK
-703 LGSESWCTK
+703 SWCTK
-712 TTELKYL
+712 TTDLKYL

-756 LSKGEIAIFLPAGA
+756 LSKGEVAIFPEPGMTL
-770 SLGDMYFIKSYFA
+770 LDMYFIKSYFE

-791 NAGIDETKLIY
+791 NAGTDETKLIY
-802 LPETYRPNGDG
+802 LPETYAPDATIIR
-813 IKLGKRGVYWCSS
+813 LGKRGVYWCSS
-826 PHPADKEHSGLMFNF
+826 PHPANKENNGLMFNF
-841 HPYTAMDFE
+841 HIYPMSFFE
-850 YNIYNP
+850 YNIYNAGI
-856 VVTSTPASIRCVKE
+856 TSSPASIRCVKE

>member
-1 MKKYIV
+1 MTNKMVIGYKFAF
-7 YLILCFVSCFIFS
+7 ILLLLSSCVEDIRNCDIGNVDNMIPDGKERMELRLVIPGGKQPVVRSIENGMAGENKVERLFMDVMNSGTVIAS
-20 CTSVYEKGDTSC
+20 RSTADGALTLTPTDVDSVYAVSTLFDIGTLEAGYTLRVRANEDTPAIISGQ
-32 IPEGME
+32 P
-38 RLTFKVIVSSS
+38 VSP
-49 KVVGSN
+49 
-55 TRSIALEKE
+55 
-64 NEIKDLFVKIGY
+64 F
-76 YDGDHYRNFYST
+76 
-88 QNGTIYLDSYVYE
+88 
-101 DSIYRA
+101 
-107 SIEVPVGTFR
+107 
-117 DGDNIYV
+117 
-124 WANQEYP
+124 
-131 IDVTSEEELTTP
+131 
-143 LYMSGIGT
+143 YMSGTGVIEDG
-151 IRDRW
+151 INRN
-156 GGGRDFEAD
+156 FKAS

-174 LRTVVRTTKRSVL
+174 LRTTVRTTSFTVPQELMIGDVKIQVIHAADRIRKYAPFSSHANEAVVENL
-187 GSWNININ
+187 PASSLNYPDYPEVSLYDILAHE
-195 QVETQILHMP
+195 QVEINGEAITFYP
-205 LCIRPFAPFETHRN
+205 LF
-219 PAANDWWNDVYHR
+219 V
-232 YIDCTL
+232 
-238 KNVDWWFRWEN
+238 
-249 SHLLSSVEL
+249 
-258 PIDDGVNV
+258 
-266 DKVAET
+266 
-272 SYDRYI
+272 
-278 YENWL
+278 YENYL
-283 ENESDYDENTNVTA
+283 EQEEEYDPAINVTS
-297 LKVRIPLWNNETGEN
+297 LKLTIPVTDGIASRVIE
-312 RTIERVIPIKTN
+312 RTILVKAE
-324 DSYRILR
+324 DSYRMKR
-331 NHIYTVDVR
+331 NHIYSVDVQ

-347 KIFTNMLDWED
+347 KVFTDMLDWED

-571 MRRSRGNAVIAVYDK
+571 MGRSRGNAVIAVYDK

-667 LYDVRSGQVVYKYS
+667 LYDVRSGQGVYKYS

-703 LGSESWCTK
+703 LGGESWCTK

-728 VFPKETLKSLYDPCP
+728 AFPKETLKSLYDPCP

-756 LSKGEIAIFLPAGA
+756 LSKGEIAIFPPAGA

-813 IKLGKRGVYWCSS
+813 IKLGKWGVYWCSS

-856 VVTSTPASIRCVKE
+856 VVTSVPASIRCVKE